1 MSLFATLNEFLDTPL
16 GKSALSLFSGTA
28 VGIGAWWLRGRFN
41 AGRIRLLK
49 QKSDDLSKQIAGVR
63 ADLDAER
70 RTSTELR
77 HQLERHQPEV
87 EELRRL
93 LSSSEGDRQRLFLA
107 GGKEYRERK
116 RYQAAFS
123 DMDVAHKSLDA
134 RHQQVMADHGDAGKQ
149 LEALGLELDRRQR
162 ELDRIARQTKA
173 ALKLEGNLWAAR
185 ALQKVRKFR
194 PLEARQCPIVTV
206 LNLKGGVGKTTITGQ
221 LGIAMARRGH
231 RVLMLDLDLQGS
243 LSQMFMDYTT
253 LEQLAAEKRLI
264 HHFLRA
270 AATNP
275 KVKLKEYVQ
284 PVATIPDSDG
294 CLDIVAASDD
304 LAYAEFS
311 LTLNWLLKQGDRDN
325 RFLLRRAV
333 QLLDVCNDYDLV
345 LIDCPPLVNMSC
357 INALAASDY
366 LLIPVTLGQRSMD
379 RVPALL
385 KRFLRDERFRKSI
398 NHSLHVLGLVA
409 NRVQREGMTSAE
421 RSAWDQLAVWCQEA
435 YDQNVKRF
443 DTAILQLDKDIRQS
457 EAVGALPP
465 ADGRL
470 AQLFDALA
478 AEIEQELPNECRIRA
493 KALS

>member
-16 GKSALSLFSGTA
+16 GKSVLSLLSGTA
-28 VGIGAWWLRGRFN
+28 VGIGAWWLRGKFN
-41 AGRIRLLK
+41 AGRVRQLRKEVDALTK
-49 QKSDDLSKQIAGVR
+49 QLYGVR
-63 ADLDAER
+63 VDLTAER
-70 RTSTELR
+70 QRSTALQHEIELR
-77 HQLERHQPEV
+77 QPEV
-87 EELRRL
+87 VELR
-93 LSSSEGDRQRLFLA
+93 QVLA
-107 GGKEYRERK
+107 LCQKKREFYRIEGGKLHHAHTVLRTERDSLAASEKVLREN
-116 RYQAAFS
+116 
-123 DMDVAHKSLDA
+123 L
-134 RHQQVMADHGDAGKQ
+134 GDAGAQ
-149 LEALGLELDRRQR
+149 LEALRAELDARQVDLDQR
-162 ELDRIARQTKA
+162 KAELDRIARQTKA